1 MNRLLAGLV
10 GAVVEAWA
18 ELRIHRT
25 RVLLSLIGI
34 AVAVTALTVVVG
46 AGALLTQSQT
56 EQNERSSG
64 RPAMVSISAY
74 DPQTGMPADSDKL
87 DEAYYTA
94 IERYQIAYAARNT
107 YMSTDV
113 QFADGVR
120 TVYGTAVDP
129 DYGTMHRVRL
139 AQGRWFTDADELA
152 FAPPVIIN
160 ENFWELLGSPP
171 LETHPTVELAGEQ
184 NTTAVVIGVTPN
196 PGDYSDPEITML
208 FSDGVER
215 MSELDRQNNGSTYE
229 LWIPPQIAAELQPL
243 IEADITGTLGDNVD
257 YDVSVSRNDYLAY
270 ENGDPLLG
278 LKLAVGGVAG
288 LVLLLGALGLV
299 NIALVTVRQRIREIG
314 IRRSFGATAGRV
326 FFAVMMESVVA
337 SVAAGV
343 IGVAV
348 AVLIV
353 QSPFV
358 QEKLATGIIDVPPF
372 PVEAA
377 LLGLGA
383 SAFVGTLAGLLP
395 ALVAVRVKVIDAIRY

>member
-1 MNRLLAGLV
+1 MNRLLASLV

-56 EQNERSSG
+56 EQNERGSG
-64 RPAMVSISAY
+64 RPAMLSISAY
-74 DPQTGMPADSDKL
+74 DPQTGMPVSTEAL
-87 DEAYYTA
+87 DEAYDTA
-94 IERYQIAYAARNT
+94 IDRYQIGYHSRNSYMAAE
-107 YMSTDV
+107 V

-120 TVYGTAVDP
+120 PVNGMAVDP

-139 AQGRWFTDADELA
+139 ADGRWFTAADENRI
-152 FAPPVIIN
+152 APAVVIN
-160 ENFWELLGSPP
+160 DDLWELLGSPP
-171 LETHPTVELAGEQ
+171 LNTHPTIELIGAK
-184 NTTAVVIGVTPN
+184 TATAVVIGITPS
-196 PGDYSDPEITML
+196 PGDYSDPSLSILFDDAAGIT
-208 FSDGVER
+208 SDQ
-215 MSELDRQNNGSTYE
+215 DREANGATYE
-229 LWIPPQIAAELQPL
+229 LWVPPEMADELLPL
-243 IEADITGTLGDNVD
+243 LEADVRGTLGDDID
-257 YDVSVSRNDYLAY
+257 YDVTVSRNDYLAY
-270 ENGDPLLG
+270 ESGDPLLG

-343 IGVAV
+343 IGVAI
-348 AVLIV
+348 AVVIV

-358 QEKLATGIIDVPPF
+358 QEKLAQGIIDVPPF

-383 SAFVGTLAGLLP
+383 SAFVGALAGLLP
-395 ALVAVRVKVIDAIRY
+395 AVVAVRVKVIDAIRF